1 MGNRIPQAFIDELLN
16 RTDIVSIIDQRVPL
30 KKAGREYKACCPFH
44 GEKTPSFTVSPT
56 KQFYHCFGCGVHGN
70 AISFLMEYDHA
81 SFIESLEEL
90 ARLCGMELPEFRP
103 TDNINADVSKKHTES
118 LYQLL
123 EWASKWFRQQL
134 VQHPQR
140 QIAVD
145 YLKSRGLTGNIAKE
159 FELGFAPDGWHELEQ
174 ALDKMPKDALVS
186 AGLLIEKDGRHY
198 DRFRNRVMFP
208 IRDRRGRVVGF
219 GGRVM
224 VAEEEPKYLNSPET
238 PVFHKGHELYGL
250 YQVKKT
256 LRQIES
262 VFVVEGYMDVVSLA
276 QHGIHNAVASLGTA
290 LTSQHIQILLQ
301 TCRTII
307 FCFDGDR
314 AGRQAA
320 WRALETSLPA
330 IDDDVELRFMFLP
343 EGEDP
348 DSMVR
353 TLGAEGFNR
362 QAKTADS
369 FTDFMLDQLLMQAD
383 IQSIE
388 GQAKLVKMI
397 RPLITQMENN
407 AVRSLLVSRL
417 AERVQLPRAE
427 LQTRLFGEQAA
438 KQNQTARPLSS
449 AAHTSRRQLPST
461 MRLAIRLL
469 LEQPSLASEA
479 GNYNFEHLSLPGIK
493 LFQQLLDIAGQNPH
507 VSKAAFIERLR
518 HQPEW
523 QTVSETLQWHT
534 PALEQEMETEFR
546 DCLENLHTRWIEQQM
561 DDLLQ
566 TSRKRALSSEEKIQF
581 QKLLTQVHQTA
592 AAN

>member
-1 MGNRIPQAFIDELLN
+1 
-16 RTDIVSIIDQRVPL
+16 
-30 KKAGREYKACCPFH
+30 
-44 GEKTPSFTVSPT
+44 
-56 KQFYHCFGCGVHGN
+56 
-70 AISFLMEYDHA
+70 
-81 SFIESLEEL
+81 
-90 ARLCGMELPEFRP
+90 
-103 TDNINADVSKKHTES
+103 
-118 LYQLL
+118 
-123 EWASKWFRQQL
+123 
-134 VQHPQR
+134 
-140 QIAVD
+140 
-145 YLKSRGLTGNIAKE
+145 
-159 FELGFAPDGWHELEQ
+159 
-174 ALDKMPKDALVS
+174 
-186 AGLLIEKDGRHY
+186 
-198 DRFRNRVMFP
+198 
-208 IRDRRGRVVGF
+208 
-219 GGRVM
+219 
-224 VAEEEPKYLNSPET
+224 
-238 PVFHKGHELYGL
+238 
-250 YQVKKT
+250 
-256 LRQIES
+256 
-262 VFVVEGYMDVVSLA
+262 
-276 QHGIHNAVASLGTA
+276 
-290 LTSQHIQILLQ
+290 
-301 TCRTII
+301 
-307 FCFDGDR
+307 
-314 AGRQAA
+314 
-320 WRALETSLPA
+320 
-330 IDDDVELRFMFLP
+330 
-343 EGEDP
+343 
-348 DSMVR
+348 
-353 TLGAEGFNR
+353 
-362 QAKTADS
+362 
-369 FTDFMLDQLLMQAD
+369 
-383 IQSIE
+383 
-388 GQAKLVKMI
+388 LVKMI